1 VIDPIYAVASGP
13 LAALEPVPQFS
24 LPLAL
29 PTVSGSDQARFQT
42 ALHSVAEP
50 ATIAP
55 PMAAAIAVAHERG
68 AAAPGDLILHGL
80 ERLRGEYRAVG
91 GELDALS
98 KRTDLN
104 PMDLLGIQMQVAQVT
119 LGTQLIGQVA
129 SKLEQ
134 NLNTLLKS
142 Q

>member
-1 VIDPIYAVASGP
+1 MIDPIYAVAAGP

-29 PTVSGSDQARFQT
+29 PTVSGSEQARFQA
-42 ALHSVAEP
+42 ALHRATAS

-55 PMAAAIAVAHERG
+55 PVTSNIAFTNERIE
-68 AAAPGDLILHGL
+68 APGDLILRGL

-104 PMDLLGIQMQVAQVT
+104 PMDLLGIQLQVAQVT
-119 LGTQLIGQVA
+119 LGSQLIGQVA
-129 SKLEQ
+129 GKLEQ